1 MKEKF
6 NDKVHV
12 SQLVL
17 FKDENNKNDKE
28 IFGRLVPH
36 NVQQNPDSYCF
47 FYIGSNDLFL
57 NPFLLYF
64 NKHKF
69 YQYHKEKSN
78 LELIPYSNRNRSLM
92 KRYYLIERARDAK
105 IFGILIGTMSVA
117 QYANAV
123 DHVSKLL
130 KQNGR
135 RYYSFLIGKLNCP
148 KLNNFME
155 VDVYVLIAC
164 SENSLIDSKEL
175 NKPVITVYELEIA
188 LNAARL
194 WGNEFI
200 CDFKQL
206 LPGHEHYIESELNDN
221 ETDVSLI
228 TGSIRL
234 SKTKQNES
242 SNQQSLI
249 NRDDGLAMM
258 HFSGAGI
265 ICLINIKN
273 YKKNLSYYIIYIS
286 KANSLK
292 IAHGQVLN
300 KN

>member
-1 MKEKF
+1 
-6 NDKVHV
+6 
-12 SQLVL
+12 
-17 FKDENNKNDKE
+17 
-28 IFGRLVPH
+28 
-36 NVQQNPDSYCF
+36 
-47 FYIGSNDLFL
+47 
-57 NPFLLYF
+57 
-64 NKHKF
+64 
-69 YQYHKEKSN
+69 
-78 LELIPYSNRNRSLM
+78 
-92 KRYYLIERARDAK
+92 
-105 IFGILIGTMSVA
+105 
-117 QYANAV
+117 
-123 DHVSKLL
+123 
-130 KQNGR
+130 
-135 RYYSFLIGKLNCP
+135 
-148 KLNNFME
+148 LNNFME